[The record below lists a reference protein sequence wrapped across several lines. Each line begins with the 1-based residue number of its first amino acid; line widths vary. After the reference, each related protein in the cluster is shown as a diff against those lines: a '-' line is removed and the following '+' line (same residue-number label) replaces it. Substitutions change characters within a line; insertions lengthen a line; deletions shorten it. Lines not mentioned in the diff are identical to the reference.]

1 MKPFQILSA
10 FVYALLF
17 SLTANAFQAPAR
29 QDGSA
34 DAPQAT
40 RRIVND
46 LDRVVLPGNVHPL
59 ATPEHR
65 IWRTDGKLP
74 MERIILVLKRRPGAD
89 TEMDALIA
97 QQHDPSSPLFH
108 HWLSPEEFE
117 QRFGISDDD
126 VAAVEGWLQSYGF
139 SIDQVT
145 PGRGSI
151 NFSGDADRV
160 ERAFQTEIDEFMVDG
175 KVYHGNSTNLSI
187 PRALAEIV
195 HGVFSLHDFPSHP
208 AIGRSVAAHP
218 KEGFANYMVNGSRG
232 IVPGDFATIYHVR
245 PLYSSNI
252 DGTGQTIAI
261 VGESNI
267 NVNDVR
273 IFRSNFGLS
282 AKDPVVTING
292 SDPGVVAVDE
302 GEADLDVEWS
312 GAVARNATINLVVT
326 ASTNAT
332 WGYVLSSQYIVS
344 KKIAPI
350 VSLSYGQCETAEA
363 GLSSPVSGVS
373 RVKFFYNLWSQA
385 VTQGMTVFVAAGDA
399 GAAGCG
405 RSGDKTGSGRGVLAE
420 CSTPYNVCV
429 GGTQL
434 NDTQNPAPLPKV

>member
-1 MKPFQILSA
+1 
-10 FVYALLF
+10 
-17 SLTANAFQAPAR
+17 
-29 QDGSA
+29 
-34 DAPQAT
+34 
-40 RRIVND
+40 
-46 LDRVVLPGNVHPL
+46 
-59 ATPEHR
+59 
-65 IWRTDGKLP
+65 
-74 MERIILVLKRRPGAD
+74 
-89 TEMDALIA
+89 
-97 QQHDPSSPLFH
+97 
-108 HWLSPEEFE
+108 
-117 QRFGISDDD
+117 
-126 VAAVEGWLQSYGF
+126 
-139 SIDQVT
+139 
-145 PGRGSI
+145 
-151 NFSGDADRV
+151 
-160 ERAFQTEIDEFMVDG
+160 
-175 KVYHGNSTNLSI
+175 
-187 PRALAEIV
+187 
-195 HGVFSLHDFPSHP
+195 
-208 AIGRSVAAHP
+208 
-218 KEGFANYMVNGSRG
+218 
-232 IVPGDFATIYHVR
+232 
-245 PLYSSNI
+245 
-252 DGTGQTIAI
+252 
-261 VGESNI
+261 
-267 NVNDVR
+267 
-273 IFRSNFGLS
+273 
-282 AKDPVVTING
+282 VVTING